1 MDFRQLRYFAMVA
14 DELSFTRAAARLRI
28 SQPPLSQQIKELEV
42 SLGTALFHRTSRR
55 VELTEAGQ
63 ILAVHARNILAQ
75 VEATRRKVRAVG
87 QGQVGHLSIGAT
99 GSIMRGGLADLLAAH
114 RHEYPS
120 VVTKLVEQAPELQIM
135 ALLEHRTD
143 ACFIRC
149 PPQSEGL
156 VQELAWREDVVVAM
170 SSIHRLA
177 KRKRIDI
184 KDLREEEYI
193 VLAPDSSDFARSI
206 MDWCVNAGFLPRI
219 AHEVI
224 DSQSILGLIAAGFGV
239 ALLPAS
245 IARLTGDQI
254 IFHTLGP
261 SAPAA
266 DVSLVYRENDPSPVL
281 RTFIEFARRF
291 IHGTSAVA
299 KRQSG
304 ATAPRPGAVAAK
316 QSRRP
321 AR

>member
-1 MDFRQLRYFAMVA
+1 MDLRQLRYFAMVA
-14 DELSFTRAAARLRI
+14 EELSFTRAAARLHI
-28 SQPPLSQQIKELEV
+28 SQPPLSQQIMALEAELGA
-42 SLGTALFHRTSRR
+42 SLFLRTSRR
-55 VELTEAGQ
+55 VKLTDAGRTLEAQ
-63 ILAVHARNILAQ
+63 TRIILAQ
-75 VEATRRKVRAVG
+75 IEATRRKVRAVG
-87 QGQVGHLSIGAT
+87 QGQIGELSIGAT

-114 RHEYPS
+114 RHEYPG
-120 VVTKLVEQAPELQIM
+120 VITKLVEQAPELQVI

-143 ACFIRC
+143 ACFMRS
-149 PPQSEGL
+149 PPPAEGL

-170 SSIHRLA
+170 SAIHRLA
-177 KRKRIDI
+177 KRRRIEI

-266 DVSLVYRENDPSPVL
+266 DVFLVYRLNDPSPVL
-281 RTFIEFARRF
+281 RAFIDFARRF
-291 IHGTSAVA
+291 ILTTRARGD
-299 KRQSG
+299 RQS
-304 ATAPRPGAVAAK
+304 
-316 QSRRP
+316 P
-321 AR
+321 ARTKSRQARTA

>member
-1 MDFRQLRYFAMVA
+1 MDLRQLRYFATVA
-14 DELSFTRAAARLRI
+14 EELNFTRAAEKLRI
-28 SQPPLSQQIKELEV
+28 SQPPLSQQIKDLEAD
-42 SLGTALFHRTSRR
+42 LGTELFRRTSRR
-55 VELTEAGQ
+55 VELTPAGKALIAQ
-63 ILAVHARNILAQ
+63 ARIILAQ
-75 VEATRRKVRAVG
+75 VEATRRKVRAIG
-87 QGQVGHLSIGAT
+87 QGRIGELSIGAT

-114 RHEYPS
+114 RHEYPG
-120 VVTKLVEQAPELQIM
+120 VITKLVEQAPELQIL

-143 ACFIRC
+143 ACFIRS
-149 PPQSEGL
+149 PPPDDRL

-170 SSIHRLA
+170 SAIHRLA
-177 KRKRIDI
+177 KRRRIEI

-206 MDWCVNAGFLPRI
+206 MDWCINAGFLPRI

-261 SAPAA
+261 SAPVA
-266 DVSLVYRENDPSPVL
+266 DVFLLYRHNDPSPVL
-281 RTFIEFARRF
+281 RAFVDFARRF
-291 IHGTSAVA
+291 IN
-299 KRQSG
+299 G
-304 ATAPRPGAVAAK
+304 ARTPIERRAPPRRKSRPGRKA
-316 QSRRP
+316 
-321 AR
+321 

>member
-1 MDFRQLRYFAMVA
+1 MDLRQLRYFAMVA
-14 DELSFTRAAARLRI
+14 EELSFTRAAARLRI
-28 SQPPLSQQIKELEV
+28 SQPPLSQQIKDLETE
-42 SLGTALFHRTSRR
+42 LGTPLFRRTSRQ
-55 VELTEAGQ
+55 VELTEAGRTLVAQ
-63 ILAVHARNILAQ
+63 TRIILSQ
-75 VEATRRKVRAVG
+75 VEAARRKVRAVG
-87 QGQVGHLSIGAT
+87 QGRVGELSIGAT

-114 RHEYPS
+114 RHEFPD
-120 VVTKLVEQAPELQIM
+120 VVTKLVEQAPELQMI

-143 ACFIRC
+143 ACFIRS
-149 PPQSEGL
+149 PPTDEHL
-156 VQELAWREDVVVAM
+156 VQELAWHEAVVVAM

-177 KRKRIDI
+177 KRKRIEI

-266 DVSLVYRENDPSPVL
+266 DVFLVYRQDDPSPVL
-281 RTFIEFARRF
+281 RAFIDFARRF
-291 IHGTSAVA
+291 MHGARA
-299 KRQSG
+299 RNARK
-304 ATAPRPGAVAAK
+304 A
-316 QSRRP
+316 P
-321 AR
+321 ARGKAKLNKTT

>member
-1 MDFRQLRYFAMVA
+1 MDLRQLRYFAVVA
-14 DELSFTRAAARLRI
+14 EELNFTRAAARLHI
-28 SQPPLSQQIKELEV
+28 SQPPLSQQIKDLEV
-42 SLGTALFHRTSRR
+42 SLGTPLFRRTSRR
-55 VELTEAGQ
+55 VELTDAGR
-63 ILAVHARNILAQ
+63 ILMAQTRIILAQ
-75 VEATRRKVRAVG
+75 IEAARRKVHAVA
-87 QGQVGHLSIGAT
+87 QGQVGELSIGAT

-114 RHEYPS
+114 RHGFPG
-120 VVTKLVEQAPELQIM
+120 VVTKLVEQAPELQMI

-143 ACFIRC
+143 ACFMRS
-149 PPQSEGL
+149 PPSIEGL

-170 SSIHRLA
+170 SAIHRLA
-177 KRKRIDI
+177 KRKRIEI

-206 MDWCVNAGFLPRI
+206 MDWCINAGFLPRI

-266 DVSLVYRENDPSPVL
+266 DVFLVYRTDDPSPVL
-281 RTFIEFARRF
+281 RAFIDFARRF
-291 IHGTSAVA
+291 MQTA
-299 KRQSG
+299 K
-304 ATAPRPGAVAAK
+304 PRTDRKLPARSK
-316 QSRRP
+316 SRP
-321 AR
+321 ARTA

>member
-1 MDFRQLRYFAMVA
+1 MDLRQLRYFATVA
-14 DELSFTRAAARLRI
+14 QELNFTRAAEKLRI
-28 SQPPLSQQIKELEV
+28 SQPPLSQQIKDLEAD
-42 SLGTALFHRTSRR
+42 LGTELFRRTSRR
-55 VELTEAGQ
+55 VELTPAG
-63 ILAVHARNILAQ
+63 HALMAQAKIILAQ
-75 VEATRRKVRAVG
+75 VEATRRKVRAIG
-87 QGQVGHLSIGAT
+87 QGKIGELSIGAT

-120 VVTKLVEQAPELQIM
+120 VITKLVEQAPELQIL

-143 ACFIRC
+143 ACFIRS
-149 PPQSEGL
+149 PPPDDRL

-261 SAPAA
+261 SAPVA
-266 DVSLVYRENDPSPVL
+266 DVFLLYRQNDPSPVL
-281 RTFIEFARRF
+281 RAFVDFARRF
-291 IHGTSAVA
+291 IKNTRKPAERKPS
-299 KRQSG
+299 
-304 ATAPRPGAVAAK
+304 PRRKARS
-316 QSRRP
+316 SRR
-321 AR
+321 A

>member
-1 MDFRQLRYFAMVA
+1 MDLRQLRYFAMVA
-14 DELSFTRAAARLRI
+14 DELSFTRAAARLHI
-28 SQPPLSQQIKELEV
+28 SQPPLSQQIKDLE
-42 SLGTALFHRTSRR
+42 GALATPLFRRTSRR
-55 VELTEAGQ
+55 VELTDAGRT
-63 ILAVHARNILAQ
+63 LLVHARSILEQ
-75 VEATRRKVRAVG
+75 VEAARRKVRAVG
-87 QGQVGHLSIGAT
+87 QGRIGELSIGAT

-114 RHEYPS
+114 RHEYPG
-120 VVTKLVEQAPELQIM
+120 VVTKLVEQAPELQIV

-143 ACFIRC
+143 ACFMRS
-149 PPQSEGL
+149 PPTDEGL

-177 KRKRIDI
+177 KHKRIDI

-193 VLAPDSSDFARSI
+193 VLAPESSDFARSI
-206 MDWCVNAGFLPRI
+206 QDWCVNAGFLPRV

-266 DVSLVYRENDPSPVL
+266 DVFLVYRKGDPSPVL
-281 RTFIEFARRF
+281 RSFVEFARRF
-291 IHGTSAVA
+291 IRGTRAPMKGEAASKRKSRQVRSA
-299 KRQSG
+299 
-304 ATAPRPGAVAAK
+304 
-316 QSRRP
+316 
-321 AR
+321 